1 MKYKSN
7 KTIYTSIIGII
18 LVVCIVGGG
27 FLTQEYTKKIT
38 NYTENNI
45 ILNSVKNKT
54 LTEVINKA
62 TSKEQKGPIPNSHK
76 IAYITIDD
84 GPSKYTNDILDILKE
99 NDVKATFFM
108 IDKNMKTYKDE
119 VERIEKE
126 GHSAGF
132 HSVTHDVKELYKSSE
147 ATLKEFDT
155 CQETFYHITGEVS
168 NLIRVPYGSKPY
180 MPEDSHELLLQNGY
194 RMWDWNLDTQDWKS
208 TTDNIVSNVLYYG
221 RNNPNLVI
229 LMHEKQQT
237 VDALDRMIRVLKE
250 RGYDILP
257 VTEDIQ
263 ERNYWDKNL

>member
-7 KTIYTSIIGII
+7 KTIYTLIIGIV
-18 LVVCIVGGG
+18 LAVCIVAVG
-27 FLTQEYTKKIT
+27 FLTQKDTKKIN
-38 NYTENNI
+38 NYIENNV
-45 ILNSVKNKT
+45 ILTSVKNKT
-54 LTEVINKA
+54 ITQVINKA
-62 TSKEQKGPIPNSHK
+62 TSKKQKGPIPTSDK

-99 NDVKATFFM
+99 NEVKATFFM
-108 IDKNMKTYKDE
+108 IDGNMKKYEDE
-119 VERIEKE
+119 VERIEEE

-132 HSVTHDVKELYKSSE
+132 HSVTHNVEELYKSAE
-147 ATLKEFDT
+147 TTLKEFDT
-155 CQETFYHITGEVS
+155 CQETFYDITGEIS

-180 MPEDSHELLLQNGY
+180 MPEDCHEILSQSGY
-194 RMWDWNLDTQDWKS
+194 RMWDWNLDTQDWKA

-237 VDALDRMIRVLKE
+237 VDALDSMIRVLKE

-257 VTEDIQ
+257 VTEEIQ
-263 ERNYWDKNL
+263 EINFWDGNS